1 MTQMGMSKNMATL
14 ICEMAESFNNGYI
27 RALEPRSAANTAPTS
42 YEEFVQKVF
51 VPAYKGQ
58 ATRLKS

>member
-1 MTQMGMSKNMATL
+1 L
-14 ICEMAESFNNGYI
+14 
-27 RALEPRSAANTAPTS
+27 NTTPTS

-58 ATRLKS
+58 AISA